1 MFTLSKENRINT
13 IIPDQNSFSDTIY
26 IQRAGKIHSLKISV
40 AISHPYIG
48 DISIKLLS
56 PSGTEVILRDQQG
69 GRDNNLDIVF
79 QGGALDILKGEA
91 TNGPWILTVQDHAA
105 HDDGTLDSWSIDL
118 SGEEES
124 DYTTEIF
131 IPNVISKEVFTS
143 KQECRFN
150 GRVTKAEAQVDLVH
164 PAIKDLIISIVA
176 PSGKEV
182 ILHNR
187 EASDKPHLHK
197 RWSNYS
203 LKAFVGETTL
213 GDWILKIKNFNLS
226 NAGTLEHWK
235 IRFHF
240 EREDDLTLLKGISPK
255 VETLLKDAGIFA
267 YMDLATASTDSIKKI
282 LLAEDP
288 AYGVYDPSTWSKQA
302 ILAAQGQWEK
312 LKNLKDSIS

>member
-26 IQRAGKIHSLKISV
+26 IKRAGKIRSLRISV

-56 PSGTEVILRDQQG
+56 PSGTEVVLRDQKG
-69 GRDNNLDIVF
+69 GNNNDLNVIF
-79 QGGALDILKGEA
+79 QGGTLDILRGES
-91 TNGPWILTVQDHAA
+91 TKGPWILTVKDHAKE
-105 HDDGTLDSWSIDL
+105 DDGTLDSWSIDL
-118 SGEEES
+118 NGEEES
-124 DYTTEIF
+124 NYTTEIF

-150 GRVTKAEAQVDLVH
+150 GRVTKAEAQVDLIH
-164 PAIKDLIISIVA
+164 PFIKDLTISITA
-176 PSGKEV
+176 PSGKEI

-187 EASDKPHLHK
+187 EESDKPHLHK

-203 LKAFVGETTL
+203 LKEFTGESTL
-213 GDWILKIKNFNLS
+213 GHWILKIKNFNLS
-226 NAGTLEHWK
+226 STGTLEHWK
-235 IRFHF
+235 IRFHY

-255 VETLLKDAGIFA
+255 VEILLKDAGIFA
-267 YMDLATASTDSIKKI
+267 YIGLATSSADTIKKI

-288 AYGVYDPSTWSKQA
+288 AYSVYDPTTWPRQA
-302 ILAAQGQWEK
+302 MLAAQGQWEN
-312 LKNLKDSIS
+312 LKNLKDSIP

>member
-13 IIPDQNSFSDTIY
+13 VIPDQNSYSDTIY
-26 IQRAGKIHSLKISV
+26 IQRPGKIHSLKLSV

-56 PSGTEVILRDQQG
+56 PSGTEVVLRDRQG
-69 GRDNNLDIVF
+69 GNKNDLDIVF
-79 QGGALDILKGEA
+79 QGEDLDILKGEP
-91 TNGPWILTVQDHAA
+91 TKGPWILTVQDHAA
-105 HDDGTLDSWSIDL
+105 QDDGTLDSWSINL

-124 DYTTEIF
+124 DYSTEIF

-150 GRVTKAEAQVDLVH
+150 GRVIKAEAQVDLIH
-164 PAIKDLIISIVA
+164 PTIKDLLISIVA

-187 EASDKPHLHK
+187 EESDKPHLHK
-197 RWSNYS
+197 RWSSYS
-203 LKAFVGETTL
+203 LKDFNGELTL
-213 GDWILKIKNFNLS
+213 GNWILKIKNFNLS

-235 IRFHF
+235 IRFHY
-240 EREDDLTLLKGISPK
+240 EREDDLTLLKGISNK
-255 VETLLKDAGIFA
+255 VESLLKDAGIFS
-267 YMDLATASTDSIKKI
+267 YVDLATTPSGTIKKI

-288 AYGVYDPSTWSKQA
+288 AYNVYDPATWPKQSM
-302 ILAAQGQWEK
+302 LAAQGEWEQ
-312 LKNLKDSIS
+312 LKNLKDSI